1 MPNSEVP
8 FDQAPVGRNQTTRVI
23 LSRRSVREG
32 YEPRPVPVEVVEEIL
47 RCGLAAPSSKNARPW
62 RLHVV
67 TDPLLLGELADAM
80 MTAKSAD
87 SYVPKDPLTGRP
99 RPDWPSS
106 VAESAAVLRSVPLGI
121 FIENLGPFSKGR
133 EVLASRTEEM
143 LRGCL
148 VSYTMEILGIGAAM
162 TNMLL
167 AASSL
172 GVQSLFTGD
181 ACVAETVIAA
191 RLGIS
196 CDLVGAIALGYSQSP
211 IPPGR
216 VHYGVSDETRV
227 VWHRPHE
234 V

>member
-1 MPNSEVP
+1 MPHSDVP
-8 FDQAPVGRNQTTRVI
+8 FDQAPVGRNPATRVI

-32 YEPRPVPVEVVEEIL
+32 YEQRPVPVDVVEEIL

-67 TDPLLLGELADAM
+67 TDRQLLCELANAM
-80 MTAKSAD
+80 ATADGAD

-106 VAESAAVLRSVPLGI
+106 VADSAAALRSVPLGI
-121 FIENLGPFSKGR
+121 FVENRGVFSRGR
-133 EVLASRTEEM
+133 SVLASISGED

-148 VSYTMEILGIGAAM
+148 VGYTMEILGIGAAV

-172 GVQSLFTGD
+172 GVQALFIGD
-181 ACVAETVIAA
+181 VCVAEKVIAA
-191 RLGIS
+191 RLGIA
-196 CDLVGAIALGYSQSP
+196 CDLIGALALGYSQAP
-211 IPPGR
+211 VPPGR

-227 VWHRPHE
+227 VWHRPRE
-234 V
+234 A